1 MRIPNTICLMLF
13 SSLSMAGVLTDS
25 ARENIVKSAF
35 SNFWGHAV
43 LSDGKVVQPE
53 SDEERK
59 TLPISNA
66 VANQVL
72 DVGAV
77 SGLAEWCG
85 LDWRSH
91 YLSMTAAA
99 RKAGFKEK
107 QVAFIGV
114 LHGRAQG
121 TVAEALKTRPCT
133 EAKRTE
139 VQEIMKNSPNK
150 RF

>member
-1 MRIPNTICLMLF
+1 MRFLIAIHLTLF
-13 SSLSMAGVLTDS
+13 SSLSLAVVLTDA
-25 ARENIVKSAF
+25 ARETIVKRAF

-43 LSDGKVVQPE
+43 LSNGKPVQPDSE
-53 SDEERK
+53 EERK
-59 TLPISNA
+59 TLPVSNA

-72 DVGAV
+72 DVGEV

-91 YLSMTAAA
+91 YLSLTAAA
-99 RKAGFKEK
+99 RRAGFREK

-114 LHGRAQG
+114 LHGMTQG
-121 TVAEALKTRPCT
+121 VVAEAMKARPCT

-139 VQEIMKNSPNK
+139 VQEMMKNSPNK

>member
-1 MRIPNTICLMLF
+1 MYLMLL
-13 SSLSMAGVLTDS
+13 SSLSLAGVLTDS

-43 LSDGKVVQPE
+43 LSNGKVVQPE

-59 TLPISNA
+59 TLPVSSA

-72 DVGAV
+72 DVGEV

-85 LDWRSH
+85 LNWQSH

-99 RKAGFKEK
+99 RKAGFKDK

-121 TVAEALKTRPCT
+121 TVAEALKTRPCN

-139 VQEIMKNSPNK
+139 VQEMMKNSPNK